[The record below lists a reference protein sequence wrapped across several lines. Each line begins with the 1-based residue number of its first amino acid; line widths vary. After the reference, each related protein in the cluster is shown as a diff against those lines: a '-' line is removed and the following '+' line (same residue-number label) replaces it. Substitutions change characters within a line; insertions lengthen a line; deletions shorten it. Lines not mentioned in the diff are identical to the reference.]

1 MFEDRETE
9 ERIAI
14 LNVSNS
20 LNFDISPNLSVLQFI
35 VLSQDLT
42 EKVNVALRKPVFS
55 HAYYFLHLR
64 DPFEIFK
71 FNTKS
76 RKLTICINN
85 LVYDNN

>member
-1 MFEDRETE
+1 M
-9 ERIAI
+9 
-14 LNVSNS
+14 SNS
-20 LNFDISPNLSVLQFI
+20 FNFDINPNLSVPQFI

-42 EKVNVALRKPVFS
+42 EKVNVTLGKPVFS
-55 HAYYFLHLR
+55 HVYYLLHLR

-76 RKLTICINN
+76 RKLTIRKSN